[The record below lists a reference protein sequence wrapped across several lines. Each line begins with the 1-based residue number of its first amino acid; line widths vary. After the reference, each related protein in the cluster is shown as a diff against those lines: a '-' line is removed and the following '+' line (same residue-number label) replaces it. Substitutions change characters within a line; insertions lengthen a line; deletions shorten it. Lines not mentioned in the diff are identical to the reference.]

1 MTLDYKNS
9 HKLACKYHCE
19 LCNYATQRKF
29 DYEKHLITVKH
40 LRMTNDDENDE
51 NDDEKDEN
59 DENGATNKYKCNC
72 GNTYK
77 YRQGLFKHKNKC
89 ITTHKVLK
97 TVDTKKKEINA
108 SAVMELIKENQEFK
122 NMMIE
127 QQKQVLDIQ
136 KQLVEMS
143 KERKITTNNNN
154 NSNNT
159 TNNNN
164 QFNLNFFLNETCK
177 NAINFSDF
185 IENIKV
191 SYDDLE
197 NNAKLGFVNG
207 MTKLIVDNLKQ
218 LELNDRPIHC
228 TDAKRET
235 IYVKEDD
242 QWEKEKSKEVLQKG
256 IQEIT
261 CKNMN
266 QLMEWRE
273 ENPEYDDMNSELSE
287 LSIGMQQHSM
297 AGGKRDEFYSKIIKN
312 MAKETT
318 IEKNSK

>member
-1 MTLDYKNS
+1 MKYVCTFCDYYSDNKSN
-9 HKLACKYHCE
+9 
-19 LCNYATQRKF
+19 
-29 DYEKHLITVKH
+29 YEKHILTAKHICLLNNTKKVAIVFNCDLCDYTTSRKPDYKKH
-40 LRMTNDDENDE
+40 LTT
-51 NDDEKDEN
+51 
-59 DENGATNKYKCNC
+59 A
-72 GNTYK
+72 
-77 YRQGLFKHKNKC
+77 KHKSCKSC
-89 ITTHKVLK
+89 KKITSKVAISEL
-97 TVDTKKKEINA
+97 DHNA
-108 SAVMELIKENQEFK
+108 KDLNATAVMELIKENQEFK
-122 NMMIE
+122 TMMID
-127 QQKQVLDIQ
+127 QQRHVLDIQ

>member
-1 MTLDYKNS
+1 MNNTKKVAIVFNCDSCDYTTSRKPDYK
-9 HKLACKYHCE
+9 
-19 LCNYATQRKF
+19 
-29 DYEKHLITVKH
+29 KHLT
-40 LRMTNDDENDE
+40 T
-51 NDDEKDEN
+51 
-59 DENGATNKYKCNC
+59 A
-72 GNTYK
+72 
-77 YRQGLFKHKNKC
+77 KHKSCKSC
-89 ITTHKVLK
+89 KKTSIKVATIELENS
-97 TVDTKKKEINA
+97 TKDLNMT
-108 SAVMELIKENQEFK
+108 SVMCLIKENQEFK

-143 KERKITTNNNN
+143 KESKITTNNNN
-154 NSNNT
+154 NNNNNNT

-228 TDAKRET
+228 TDVKRET

-242 QWEKEKSKEVLQKG
+242 QWEKEKSKEVIQKG

-273 ENPEYDDMNSELSE
+273 ENPEYNDMDSELSE

-297 AGGKRDEFYSKIIKN
+297 AGGKRDEFYTKIIKN
-312 MAKETT
+312 MAKETV
-318 IEKNSK
+318 IEKNSNSSIL

>member
-1 MTLDYKNS
+1 MKYSCTFCDYYSDNKSN
-9 HKLACKYHCE
+9 
-19 LCNYATQRKF
+19 
-29 DYEKHLITVKH
+29 YEKHLLTAKHICLMNNTKKVAIVFNCDSCDYTTSRKPDYKKH
-40 LRMTNDDENDE
+40 LTT
-51 NDDEKDEN
+51 
-59 DENGATNKYKCNC
+59 A
-72 GNTYK
+72 
-77 YRQGLFKHKNKC
+77 KHKSCKSC
-89 ITTHKVLK
+89 KKTSIKVATIELENS
-97 TVDTKKKEINA
+97 TKDLNMT
-108 SAVMELIKENQEFK
+108 SVMCLIKENQEFK

-143 KERKITTNNNN
+143 KESKITTNNNN
-154 NSNNT
+154 NNNNNNT

-228 TDAKRET
+228 TDVKRET

-242 QWEKEKSKEVLQKG
+242 QWEKEKSKEVIQKG

-273 ENPEYDDMNSELSE
+273 ENPEYNDMDSELSE

-297 AGGKRDEFYSKIIKN
+297 AGGKRDEFYTKIIKN
-312 MAKETT
+312 MAKETV
-318 IEKNSK
+318 IEKNSNSSIL

>member
-1 MTLDYKNS
+1 MDYKIS
-9 HKLACKYHCE
+9 QKLACNYHCN
-19 LCNYATQRKF
+19 LCDYTTQRKF

-40 LRMTNDDENDE
+40 LRMTNDDENDD
-51 NDDEKDEN
+51 NDEN
-59 DENGATNKYKCNC
+59 DENISTNKYKCNC

-77 YRQGLFKHKNKC
+77 YRQGLFKHKSKC
-89 ITTHKVLK
+89 ITTHKVSK
-97 TVDTKKKEINA
+97 PIETKKKDLDLT
-108 SAVMELIKENQEFK
+108 AVMELIKENQEFK
-122 NMMIE
+122 TMMID
-127 QQKQVLDIQ
+127 QQRHVLEIQ
-136 KQLVEMS
+136 KQLVELS
-143 KERKITTNNNN
+143 LFKETNVTTNNNN
-154 NSNNT
+154 NT
-159 TNNNN
+159 TNNN

-185 IENIKV
+185 IDNIKV

-197 NNAKLGFVNG
+197 NNAKMGFVSG
-207 MTKLIVDNLKQ
+207 MTKLIVDNLRQ

-228 TDAKRET
+228 TDVKRET

-242 QWEKEKSKEVLQKG
+242 QWEKERSKDVIQKG

-273 ENPEYDDMNSELSE
+273 ENPEYNDMDSELSE

-297 AGGKRDEFYSKIIKN
+297 AGGKRDEFYTKIIKN
-312 MAKETT
+312 MAKETI
-318 IEKNSK
+318 IEKNSNNCNL